1 MQAPNISCFP
11 RRLQR
16 NTFRLPRR
24 LEDVF
29 KTYLRYIFLKR
40 LQDVF
45 KRSSKTF
52 SRPFQDVFA
61 RHLAIM
67 SWRRLQYVFTKTN
80 VCWERTYIS
89 ERIQKFFNLS
99 TEPVEDV
106 NISTFRNSQ
115 TLSKSIDRVSLV
127 AKTNNHENMLIKV
140 LCLPMLC
147 LPISSPSITFL
158 KGQSE
163 KFHRI
168 EFVGEDSEKDIGLLI
183 GSDL

>member
-1 MQAPNISCFP
+1 M
-11 RRLQR
+11 
-16 NTFRLPRR
+16 
-24 LEDVF
+24 
-29 KTYLRYIFLKR
+29 
-40 LQDVF
+40 
-45 KRSSKTF
+45 SS
-52 SRPFQDVFA
+52 
-61 RHLAIM
+61 
-67 SWRRLQYVFTKTN
+67 RRLQYVFTKTN

-106 NISTFRNSQ
+106 NISTFRNPQ

-127 AKTNNHENMLIKV
+127 AKTNNHENILIKV

-158 KGQSE
+158 KGQLE
-163 KFHRI
+163 KFHGI
-168 EFVGEDSEKDIGLLI
+168 EFVGENSEKDIDLLI